1 MSYRMD
7 AWDFV
12 DQQDSSPL
20 FNGRIPAEIRTLIF
34 EFTLAG
40 STVPALDRPV
50 RHAFF
55 ARDDHEKLDDEAN
68 METSPAGQADDQTE
82 DEGAVQTSDSSED
95 RPAPAVQM
103 PPASF
108 LFRSRDVTSGWDWLR
123 PGFSGHRKVH
133 TALLRTCRRVYM
145 ETYRLPSQ
153 GSKIFY
159 TARGPPWCSQSPNEY
174 LSGLAPEAARHI
186 RNLHIFL
193 EPSFLDSELV
203 DLVTGMQKT
212 LRRFGRNRLPR
223 NALPIPQ
230 PQTLNLPPFFTAH
243 YHSLNIPPQ
252 APAINPPPVGLLYQI
267 PLPGN
272 PSQMLNVYQH
282 PPLGPGNPQGS
293 PWEPYEPQ
301 DTDPAAVMR
310 AWHLTEHL
318 TSLRIYMRRTDWPSW
333 EHNAPLVISPFV
345 VSPYPTTPRRMR
357 ASMRDSFEADQ
368 KVEPQLRYLSPSIFR
383 EWGCWGLLFL
393 QMPKLQTLSIDFE
406 TSEDKKSEMETIV
419 DWAHQHWRF
428 PVLRRLA
435 GDSRDPFSRESL
447 RRGRFVRPVSL
458 ASWSEDLE
466 TLTAAD
472 EPVQKTSWRGLPYHF
487 AEQCPVCNV
496 KWDTPNGTPDCAECN
511 KKHRLTSLG
520 KGPQLLVWTVNW
532 TRKVP
537 PKDPEAGANTGE
549 SSREPED
556 QLRPGRVPDPREDGA
571 PANSEGIES
580 HILAMLP
587 EDAQHGTR
595 RQRELDELMNREVVL

>member
-1 MSYRMD
+1 MSSVHLPALQGASRSDAPAPSPLREARVPMSYRMD

-34 EFTLAG
+34 EFTLAE

-50 RHAFF
+50 PHAFF

-145 ETYRLPSQ
+145 ETYQLPSQ

-159 TARGPPWCSQSPNEY
+159 TAKGPTWCSQSPNEY

-193 EPSFLDSELV
+193 EPSFFDSELV
-203 DLVTGMQKT
+203 DLV
-212 LRRFGRNRLPR
+212 
-223 NALPIPQ
+223 
-230 PQTLNLPPFFTAH
+230 
-243 YHSLNIPPQ
+243 
-252 APAINPPPVGLLYQI
+252 
-267 PLPGN
+267 
-272 PSQMLNVYQH
+272 
-282 PPLGPGNPQGS
+282 
-293 PWEPYEPQ
+293 
-301 DTDPAAVMR
+301 
-310 AWHLTEHL
+310 
-318 TSLRIYMRRTDWPSW
+318 TDWPSW

-368 KVEPQLRYLSPSIFR
+368 K
-383 EWGCWGLLFL
+383 
-393 QMPKLQTLSIDFE
+393 TLSIDFE

-537 PKDPEAGANTGE
+537 PKDPEARANTGE

-580 HILAMLP
+580 HIPAMLP